1 LRLTLHQS
9 GLIPS
14 IQVKYLYL
22 SMYTLYMLN
31 YVFERLILQHVDE
44 NLVKKVVTALKNSG
58 LIAPAGI
65 LTSLTNSGQQW

>member
-1 LRLTLHQS
+1 
-9 GLIPS
+9 
-14 IQVKYLYL
+14 
-22 SMYTLYMLN
+22 MLN